1 MAAIKAIIYS
11 PKKLSKAQEDK
22 IVKFLEGKYG
32 EVVLTWVE
40 DKTITSG
47 FKLVAGSD
55 IYDWTNEGRM
65 KQLT

>member
-11 PKKLSKAQEDK
+11 PKQLSKAQEDK

-47 FKLVAGSD
+47 
-55 IYDWTNEGRM
+55 I
-65 KQLT
+65 